1 MMAKNRG
8 DKLRKGKFL
17 RNLDK
22 SPKPTEAA
30 EIIGI
35 QGLSF
40 LASEPAQLAAFLEQT
55 GIGPQTLRQAAKEP
69 HFLGMV
75 ISFIRADEA
84 RARDFC
90 AAHGLDSK
98 ALDAVQELLAGP
110 GWEREVP

>member
-1 MMAKNRG
+1 M
-8 DKLRKGKFL
+8 
-17 RNLDK
+17 RNPGK
-22 SPKPTEAA
+22 SPKPMEAA

-35 QGLSF
+35 HGLSF
-40 LASEPAQLAAFLEQT
+40 LASDPVQLAAFLEQT

-75 ISFIRADEA
+75 IGFIRTDEA

-90 AAHGLDSK
+90 AAHELDSK
-98 ALDAVQELLAGP
+98 TLIAVQELLSGP

>member
-17 RNLDK
+17 RNLGK

-84 RARDFC
+84 RAREF
-90 AAHGLDSK
+90 AIMRAMGYQLLPHR
-98 ALDAVQELLAGP
+98 LDAPTG
-110 GWEREVP
+110 